1 MDSTFNCFFCVSC
14 CIMVLKDKTK
24 EGDSILPLQCLFPI
38 KGHPARL
45 IFFKP
50 AIALTFS
57 DTFHTAYNWSFFL
70 SSSIQTYVLEGI
82 KLLNCLYTKAEGVI
96 IPNHGKAVFCFDT
109 ACVNMYAVH
118 VCILVAYEWKKS
130 YFILVRSYYTRCV
143 YNIGCVVFSMCNGYL
158 SSQTTPQQG
167 CYQ

>member
-1 MDSTFNCFFCVSC
+1 MDCTFNCFFCVSC

-38 KGHPARL
+38 KAHPARL

-70 SSSIQTYVLEGI
+70 SSSIQTYVLEG
-82 KLLNCLYTKAEGVI
+82 
-96 IPNHGKAVFCFDT
+96 KAVFCFDT

-118 VCILVAYEWKKS
+118 MCILVAYEWKKS
-130 YFILVRSYYTRCV
+130 YFVLVRSYYTRCV